1 MPGLFFIGEVVD
13 VTGHLGGFNF
23 PMGMGIRSVCR
34 PGDLEE
40 KSGRRV
46 DFRTVLHFR
55 DGHSA
60 CPERVDDA
68 NAVNLSCFLKVLG
81 EEHAASSLFGR
92 AQDHSVPER
101 EAVKSVKVDG
111 S

>member
-1 MPGLFFIGEVVD
+1 
-13 VTGHLGGFNF
+13 
-23 PMGMGIRSVCR
+23 MGI
-34 PGDLEE
+34 L
-40 KSGRRV
+40 
-46 DFRTVLHFR
+46 
-55 DGHSA
+55 A

-68 NAVNLSCFLKVLG
+68 NAVNLSCLLKVLG